1 MMRWLRFILGIV
13 LGLALLWGVGF
24 IWFAATLPDGA
35 TAPDTRTDGIV
46 VLTGG
51 TDRVET
57 GLRLLGAGRAQKLFI
72 SGVYPGV
79 DVAQL
84 LRVSRLPA
92 GQMEC
97 CIVLG
102 YVADTTKGNA
112 RETANWMR
120 QNGYRSVR
128 IVTASYHMPRS
139 LLEFRNV
146 MPEAVLVPH
155 PVLPPQ
161 FHQDEWWRW
170 PGTAS
175 LIAIEF
181 SKFLL
186 AAARAAAA

>member
-1 MMRWLRFILGIV
+1 MRWLRFIVGIV

-51 TDRVET
+51 VDRVET
-57 GLRLLGAGRAQKLFI
+57 GLRLLSAGRAQKLFV

-175 LIAIEF
+175 LIAIEY

>member
-1 MMRWLRFILGIV
+1 MRRLRIILGV
-13 LGLALLWGVGF
+13 LLGLALLWGVGF

-35 TAPDTRTDGIV
+35 AAPDTRTDGIV

-51 TDRVET
+51 ADRVET
-57 GLRLLGAGRAQKLFI
+57 GLRLLSAGRAQKLFV

-92 GQMEC
+92 GQLEC

-139 LLEFRNV
+139 LLEFRTA
-146 MPEAVLVPH
+146 MPDAVLVPH

-175 LIAIEF
+175 LIALEY

>member
-1 MMRWLRFILGIV
+1 MRRLRVILGIL

-35 TAPDTRTDGIV
+35 TAPDTRTDAIV

-51 TDRVET
+51 ADRVET
-57 GLRLLGAGRAQKLFI
+57 GLRLLSAGRAQKLFV

-92 GQMEC
+92 GQLEC

-139 LLEFRNV
+139 LVEFRSA
-146 MPEAVLVPH
+146 MPDAVLVPH

-170 PGTAS
+170 PGTAT
-175 LIAIEF
+175 LIALEY

-186 AAARAAAA
+186 AAARAAAS